1 MANTLGPPL
10 LMPNG
15 STLHQRSGSTIA
27 IARRLGKM
35 VHRLSE
41 RGLTAEYEIKYQ
53 IGAGNFA
60 HSYLVEWNGYLFE
73 SPATWFRSY
82 GWDVS
87 PGYAAAPA
95 IDFDRPITETCL
107 FCHAGDAS
115 FSGADGRRLANPE
128 LTSITCERCHGPA
141 ADHLRHPQASNIVN
155 PARLSQRARDSVCEQ
170 CHIEGEVRVL
180 NPGKSWRDFHPGD
193 ELENVMAVYVLSRNG
208 HEVKP
213 VSQVEQLA
221 ASRCASRSGGKL
233 WCGTCHNPHG
243 ASTDRASRM
252 REICQ
257 SCHAKLS
264 ASAHASSARDCVSC
278 HMPRLS
284 SEYAHVAVTDHR
296 IVRRADAKPRDTS
309 LAPATLRAWVEPA
322 AALRGRN
329 RVLAELTAGV
339 RQRRNELTQAG
350 LEHLRDLSAESYL
363 RDAVLQAAACDAMVQ
378 QGKLREGLPFC
389 REAATLQ
396 PQSADRAMALGAA
409 LARVNDID
417 EAERHLTRAV
427 QLDPSL
433 KHAYVELWTLYDRQ
447 GRTAQM
453 KDIVAKYLTWNP
465 RNIMFRIL
473 KSERGL
479 PGPEVVLPLI
489 RQ

>member
-1 MANTLGPPL
+1 MANTLGSPSPI
-10 LMPNG
+10 PGG

-27 IARRLGKM
+27 IAQRRGKM
-35 VHRLSE
+35 IHRLSE
-41 RGLTAEYEIKYQ
+41 RGLTAEYEIKYR

-60 HSYLVEWNGYLFE
+60 HSYLVEVNGYLFE
-73 SPATWFRSY
+73 SPATWFRSF

-95 IDFDRPITETCL
+95 IDFDRPITQTCL
-107 FCHAGDAS
+107 FCHAGDTS

-141 ADHLRHPQASNIVN
+141 GDHLRRPRARNIVN
-155 PARLSQRARDSVCEQ
+155 PARLSARARNSVCEQ

-180 NPGKSWRDFHPGD
+180 NPGKSWSDFHPGD
-193 ELENVMAVYVLSRNG
+193 ELENVMAVYVPSRNG
-208 HEVKP
+208 QEVKA

-264 ASAHASSARDCVSC
+264 ASVHPASARDCVSC

-296 IVRRADAKPRDTS
+296 IVRRAEREETS

-322 AALRGRN
+322 VALRGRN
-329 RVLAELTAGV
+329 RVVAELTAGV
-339 RQRRNELTQAG
+339 RLRRNELTQAG
-350 LEHLRDLSAESYL
+350 LEHLRDLSAATYQD
-363 RDAVLQAAACDAMVQ
+363 DAVLQAAACDALVQ
-378 QGKLREGLPFC
+378 QAKLREGLPFC

-417 EAERHLTRAV
+417 EAERHLIRAV

-433 KHAYVELWTLYDRQ
+433 KRAYVELWTLYERQ
-447 GRTAQM
+447 GRTAEM
-453 KDIVAKYLTWNP
+453 RDIIARYLKWNP

-473 KSERGL
+473 QSDPGL
-479 PGPEVVLPLI
+479 PGPEAVLPLI